1 MFLSAEARN
10 ARDRAVTIIA
20 HSETCARGRSPS
32 FIEG

>member
-10 ARDRAVTIIA
+10 AQDRTVTIIA
-20 HSETCARGRSPS
+20 HSETCAPGGSPS